1 MNALRKITQN
11 STDFGVLRLAL
22 ISLCLVL
29 IGLSFLADGVTYMH
43 DWRLIPSVLAPS
55 IVMMLVFAVPLDI
68 TMAFV
73 FRSDSDESEKPK
85 FNKIIRTELIVY
97 CLLLACWT
105 PFFLK
110 ILS

>member
-1 MNALRKITQN
+1 MNALVKITQN
-11 STDFGVLRLAL
+11 YNDFGVLRLAL
-22 ISLCLVL
+22 IGLCLIS
-29 IGLSFLADGVTYMH
+29 IGLSFLADGITYMH

-55 IVMMLVFAVPLDI
+55 IVMMLVFALPLDI

-73 FRSDSDESEKPK
+73 FRSDSDETEKPR
-85 FNKIIRTELIVY
+85 FNKIIKVESIVY
-97 CLLLACWT
+97 FLLLACWT

>member
-11 STDFGVLRLAL
+11 YTDFGVLRLVL

-29 IGLSFLADGVTYMH
+29 IGLSFLADGITYMH

-55 IVMMLVFAVPLDI
+55 IVMMLVFAIPLDI

-73 FRSDSDESEKPK
+73 FRSDSEESEKLK
-85 FNKIIRTELIVY
+85 FDKIIKTESIVY

-105 PFFLK
+105 PFFFK
-110 ILS
+110 VLS

>member
-1 MNALRKITQN
+1 MNTLRKITQN
-11 STDFGVLRLAL
+11 CIDFGVLRLVL

-29 IGLSFLADGVTYMH
+29 IGLSFLADGITYMH

-55 IVMMLVFAVPLDI
+55 IVMMLVFAIPLDI

-73 FRSDSDESEKPK
+73 FRSDSEESEKLK
-85 FNKIIRTELIVY
+85 FDKIIKTESIVY

-105 PFFLK
+105 PFFFK
-110 ILS
+110 VLS